1 MGFLIYS
8 IVFFTIIYFLNISF
22 HSSNFIIY
30 YFCLFIFR
38 NYSSL
43 KNFKDSDPQEIVID
57 EFVGQ
62 SIPIILFEIFHG
74 DQNYSAYDAL
84 QIYFWFFL
92 LFRVFDGLKP
102 FPIDFVDKKFKNTF
116 GILFDD
122 ILAGI
127 YVVLC
132 LILFMVGK
140 TYLLSMKKISENLV
154 KSLKKKKLT
163 LAIAESCTGGLLSS
177 SITQISGSS
186 KVFQIW
192 FSYIFKPIKK

>member
-1 MGFLIYS
+1 MINKFNYYFVTLIIFGESVEKYRGTWASLFTVLFLF
-8 IVFFTIIYFLNISF
+8 IVIYFLKISIF
-22 HSSNFIIY
+22 IVTILFFIILFY
-30 YFCLFIFR
+30 SYFAID
-38 NYSSL
+38 SSL

-74 DQNYSAYDAL
+74 ERNYSAYEAL

-102 FPIDFVDKKFKNTF
+102 FPIDYVDKKFKNTF

-122 ILAGI
+122 ILAGF

-140 TYLLSMKKISENLV
+140 TYLL
-154 KSLKKKKLT
+154 
-163 LAIAESCTGGLLSS
+163 
-177 SITQISGSS
+177 Q
-186 KVFQIW
+186 
-192 FSYIFKPIKK
+192 

>member
-1 MGFLIYS
+1 MINKFNYYFVTLIIFGESVQKYRGTWASLFTVLFLFI
-8 IVFFTIIYFLNISF
+8 IIYFLKISVF
-22 HSSNFIIY
+22 IVTILIFIILFY
-30 YFCLFIFR
+30 SYFAIT
-38 NYSSL
+38 SSL
-43 KNFKDSDPQEIVID
+43 KNFKSSDPQEIVID
-57 EFVGQ
+57 EFIGQ

-74 DQNYSAYDAL
+74 NNNYSAYEAL

-102 FPIDFVDKKFKNTF
+102 FPIDYVDKKFKNTF

-140 TYLLSMKKISENLV
+140 TYLL
-154 KSLKKKKLT
+154 
-163 LAIAESCTGGLLSS
+163 
-177 SITQISGSS
+177 Q
-186 KVFQIW
+186 
-192 FSYIFKPIKK
+192 

>member
-1 MGFLIYS
+1 MIPLCS
-8 IVFFTIIYFLNISF
+8 AKLLLT
-22 HSSNFIIY
+22 
-30 YFCLFIFR
+30 LFIQSPLTFLKISVFVVTILLLIIFV
-38 NYSSL
+38 YSYFAIASSL
-43 KNFKDSDPQEIVID
+43 KNFKESDPQEIVID

-74 DQNYSAYDAL
+74 DRDYSAYEAL

-92 LFRVFDGLKP
+92 LFRVFDSLKP
-102 FPIDFVDKKFKNTF
+102 FPIDYVDKKFKNTF

-140 TYLLSMKKISENLV
+140 TYLLK
-154 KSLKKKKLT
+154 
-163 LAIAESCTGGLLSS
+163 
-177 SITQISGSS
+177 
-186 KVFQIW
+186 
-192 FSYIFKPIKK
+192 

>member
-1 MGFLIYS
+1 MINKFNYYFVTLLIFGDSVQKYRGTWASLFTVLFLFI
-8 IVFFTIIYFLNISF
+8 IIYFLKISV
-22 HSSNFIIY
+22 FIVSILLLIILFY
-30 YFCLFIFR
+30 SYFAITTT
-38 NYSSL
+38 L
-43 KNFKDSDPQEIVID
+43 KDFKDSDPQEIVID

-74 DQNYSAYDAL
+74 DINYSVYEAL
-84 QIYFWFFL
+84 QIYLWFFL

-102 FPIDFVDKKFKNTF
+102 FPIDYVDKKFKNSF

-140 TYLLSMKKISENLV
+140 
-154 KSLKKKKLT
+154 
-163 LAIAESCTGGLLSS
+163 
-177 SITQISGSS
+177 
-186 KVFQIW
+186 
-192 FSYIFKPIKK
+192 SYILQ

>member
-1 MGFLIYS
+1 MIKKFNYYLITLFIFGETIQKFRGTWASLFTVLFL
-8 IVFFTIIYFLNISF
+8 FTVIYFLKISIF
-22 HSSNFIIY
+22 IVTILFFIILFY
-30 YFCLFIFR
+30 SYFAID
-38 NYSSL
+38 SSL

-74 DQNYSAYDAL
+74 DRNYSAYEAL

-102 FPIDFVDKKFKNTF
+102 FPIDYVDKKFKNTF

-122 ILAGI
+122 ILAGF

-140 TYLLSMKKISENLV
+140 TYLLQWNKLV
-154 KSLKKKKLT
+154 K
-163 LAIAESCTGGLLSS
+163 I
-177 SITQISGSS
+177 
-186 KVFQIW
+186 
-192 FSYIFKPIKK
+192 

>member
-1 MGFLIYS
+1 MLIIFVYS
-8 IVFFTIIYFLNISF
+8 YFAIA
-22 HSSNFIIY
+22 
-30 YFCLFIFR
+30 
-38 NYSSL
+38 SSL
-43 KNFKDSDPQEIVID
+43 KNFKESDPQEIVID

-74 DQNYSAYDAL
+74 DRDYSAYEAL

-102 FPIDFVDKKFKNTF
+102 FPIDYVDKKFKNTF

-140 TYLLSMKKISENLV
+140 TYLLQW
-154 KSLKKKKLT
+154 KKL
-163 LAIAESCTGGLLSS
+163 
-177 SITQISGSS
+177 
-186 KVFQIW
+186 V
-192 FSYIFKPIKK
+192 

>member
-1 MGFLIYS
+1 MDRSRFSGRPNTPII
-8 IVFFTIIYFLNISF
+8 IVFAYSYFAIA
-22 HSSNFIIY
+22 
-30 YFCLFIFR
+30 
-38 NYSSL
+38 SSL
-43 KNFKDSDPQEIVID
+43 KNFKESDPQEIVID

-74 DQNYSAYDAL
+74 YRDYSAYEAL

-102 FPIDFVDKKFKNTF
+102 FPIDYVDKKFKNTF

-140 TYLLSMKKISENLV
+140 TYLL
-154 KSLKKKKLT
+154 
-163 LAIAESCTGGLLSS
+163 
-177 SITQISGSS
+177 Q
-186 KVFQIW
+186 
-192 FSYIFKPIKK
+192 

>member
-1 MGFLIYS
+1 MINKFNYYFVTLIIFGDSVEKYRGTWASLLTVLFL
-8 IVFFTIIYFLNISF
+8 FTIIYFFKISIF
-22 HSSNFIIY
+22 IVTILFFIILFY
-30 YFCLFIFR
+30 SYFAIV
-38 NYSSL
+38 SSL

-74 DQNYSAYDAL
+74 DINYSAYEAL

-102 FPIDFVDKKFKNTF
+102 FPIDYVDKKFKNTF

-122 ILAGI
+122 ILAGF

-132 LILFMVGK
+132 LILFMVGR
-140 TYLLSMKKISENLV
+140 TYLL
-154 KSLKKKKLT
+154 
-163 LAIAESCTGGLLSS
+163 
-177 SITQISGSS
+177 
-186 KVFQIW
+186 
-192 FSYIFKPIKK
+192 P

>member
-1 MGFLIYS
+1 MINKFNYYFVTLLIFGDSVQKYRGTWASLFTVLFLFI
-8 IVFFTIIYFLNISF
+8 IIYFLKISV
-22 HSSNFIIY
+22 FIVSILLLIILFY
-30 YFCLFIFR
+30 SYFAITTT
-38 NYSSL
+38 L
-43 KNFKDSDPQEIVID
+43 KDFKDSDPQEIVID

-74 DQNYSAYDAL
+74 DINYSVYEAL
-84 QIYFWFFL
+84 QIYLWFFL

-102 FPIDFVDKKFKNTF
+102 FPIDYVDKKFKNSF

-140 TYLLSMKKISENLV
+140 THL
-154 KSLKKKKLT
+154 
-163 LAIAESCTGGLLSS
+163 
-177 SITQISGSS
+177 
-186 KVFQIW
+186 F
-192 FSYIFKPIKK
+192 

>member
-1 MGFLIYS
+1 MAALS
-8 IVFFTIIYFLNISF
+8 SLPSTNISF
-22 HSSNFIIY
+22 SLRIESPEVTSTFVERSKKSKHLNSYNEQTFEIA
-30 YFCLFIFR
+30 
-38 NYSSL
+38 L
-43 KNFKDSDPQEIVID
+43 KNFKESDPQEIVID

-74 DQNYSAYDAL
+74 DRNYTAYEAL

-102 FPIDFVDKKFKNTF
+102 FPIDYVEKKFKNTF

-122 ILAGI
+122 ILAGF

-140 TYLLSMKKISENLV
+140 TYLL
-154 KSLKKKKLT
+154 
-163 LAIAESCTGGLLSS
+163 
-177 SITQISGSS
+177 Q
-186 KVFQIW
+186 
-192 FSYIFKPIKK
+192 

>member
-1 MGFLIYS
+1 MIKNINTLFVTMFGLGRIPKIPGTFGSLATVILLYIFFHILDFSSILVLTFLI
-8 IVFFTIIYFLNISF
+8 IVFIFSF
-22 HSSNFIIY
+22 MAIAAHI
-30 YFCLFIFR
+30 
-38 NYSSL
+38 
-43 KNFKDSDPQEIVID
+43 KDNENKDPKEVVID

-74 DQNYSAYDAL
+74 DRDYSAYEAL

-102 FPIDFVDKKFKNTF
+102 FPIDYVDKKFKNTF

-140 TYLLSMKKISENLV
+140 TYLL
-154 KSLKKKKLT
+154 
-163 LAIAESCTGGLLSS
+163 
-177 SITQISGSS
+177 Q
-186 KVFQIW
+186 
-192 FSYIFKPIKK
+192 